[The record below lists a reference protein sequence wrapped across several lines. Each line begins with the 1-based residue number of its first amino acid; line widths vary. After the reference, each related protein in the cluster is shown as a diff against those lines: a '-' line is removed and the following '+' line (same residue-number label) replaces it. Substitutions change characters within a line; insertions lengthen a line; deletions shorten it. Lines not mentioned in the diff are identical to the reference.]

1 MLELSDKVLKTDIIT
16 TLYEIKINTLNKW
29 KDRKSQPKNRNYKK
43 KKRKKKSFKLKKIL
57 LNILGGLYSR
67 IKMIK

>member
-1 MLELSDKVLKTDIIT
+1 MTQMLELSDKVLKTDIIT

-43 KKRKKKSFKLKKIL
+43 KKKKEIF
-57 LNILGGLYSR
+57 
-67 IKMIK
+67 